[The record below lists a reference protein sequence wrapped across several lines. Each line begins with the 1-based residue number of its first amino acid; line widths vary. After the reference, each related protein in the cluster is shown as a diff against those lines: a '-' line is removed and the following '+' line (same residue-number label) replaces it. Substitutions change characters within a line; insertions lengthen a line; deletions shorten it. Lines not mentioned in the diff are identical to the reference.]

1 MQKLLC
7 QQVFL
12 INSILLLVISGS
24 MPVIGCLL
32 ICLMHL
38 LLIEV

>member
-12 INSILLLVISGS
+12 INSILLLVSGS
-24 MPVIGCLL
+24 MTVIGCLL